1 MISNIRIVGSIFF
14 ALLAVLL
21 SSCNITEP
29 EEFYSPT
36 AGFVRVI
43 IQSDNNDTNINIL
56 GVDYNISDQDS
67 LDLLVFQGK
76 VFNADSNYAILF
88 HNIKSW
94 RQEEFVYNILD
105 WNPEDGYTEFK
116 IFESHVP
123 PGVYDLITLGLIA
136 SVIEVGPYRIP
147 ISLPPDT
154 EGVLEIPTSFRVD
167 EKNVTQIT
175 LSLKPFQS
183 MSRYRDDYVFD
194 RQIDIESIEYFGQD
208 EYEKVIADSDSLNI

>member
-1 MISNIRIVGSIFF
+1 MFSNIRIVRSIIF
-14 ALLAVLL
+14 ALLAVLFI
-21 SSCNITEP
+21 SCNITEP

-43 IQSDNNDTNINIL
+43 IRSDNSDTNINIL

-105 WNPEDGYTEFK
+105 WDSENGYTEFK

-123 PGVYDLITLGLIA
+123 PGAYDLITLGLIA
-136 SVIEVGPYRIP
+136 SIIEIGPYRIP

-154 EGVLEIPTSFRVD
+154 EGVLELPTSFTVD

-194 RQIDIESIEYFGQD
+194 RQIEIESIEYFGQD

>member
-1 MISNIRIVGSIFF
+1 MISNIRIVGSIIF

-105 WNPEDGYTEFK
+105 WNPEEFK